1 MNWFGGMA
9 PQMKQ
14 PGFGGG
20 MMPGFGNGMMPG
32 GGMNPPALGIPG
44 SDATR
49 PGFSPFAPPQPNNSG
64 LDSLNPVGSPG
75 QLQPGMGQGFM
86 TDPNYNQLGTG
97 VRGGIT
103 PLGSPGQLQ
112 PGMGQPGMGG
122 MTDPN
127 FNQLNMSGQRAG
139 GITPLGSPG
148 QMAPGMGQPG
158 GMMPGSFGG
167 LPPMRRFGGGRFPG
181 LLGGM

>member
-20 MMPGFGNGMMPG
+20 MMPGFGGGMMPG

-75 QLQPGMGQGFM
+75 QLQPGMGQPGMMTRPGAPVGGGPYMPGIEGINAAPSGFM

-103 PLGSPGQLQ
+103 PLQSPGQLQ
-112 PGMGQPGMGG
+112 PGMGQPG
-122 MTDPN
+122 
-127 FNQLNMSGQRAG
+127 
-139 GITPLGSPG
+139 
-148 QMAPGMGQPG
+148 
-158 GMMPGSFGG
+158 GMMPGPFGG